1 MAALL
6 PLRHHGRIPL
16 VSYHTPTTAASLS
29 TISSLSFRY
38 GSFIKA
44 ISFYYLSQLL
54 SFFLLFFSFFFS
66 SFLSLTLSLSF
77 GRSLFFVLLLQKK
90 KFLFFSFSSFIIV
103 RLRIL
108 LFVHCASKTP
118 FFQLLVLLFFLSL
131 AA

>member
-44 ISFYYLSQLL
+44 ISFYYLSQSL
-54 SFFLLFFSFFFS
+54 SFFLLFFLFFS
-66 SFLSLTLSLSF
+66 PSFLSL
-77 GRSLFFVLLLQKK
+77 SLFLFLSVARSFLSCYFKK
-90 KFLFFSFSSFIIV
+90 KSSFFSFSSFIIV

-118 FFQLLVLLFFLSL
+118 FFQLLILLFFLSL

>member
-44 ISFYYLSQLL
+44 ISFYYLSQSL
-54 SFFLLFFSFFFS
+54 SFFLLFFFFFPPFS
-66 SFLSLTLSLSF
+66 LSLFLFLSVARSFLSCYF
-77 GRSLFFVLLLQKK
+77 KK
-90 KFLFFSFSSFIIV
+90 KSFFFSFSSFIIV

-118 FFQLLVLLFFLSL
+118 FFQLLILLFFLSL